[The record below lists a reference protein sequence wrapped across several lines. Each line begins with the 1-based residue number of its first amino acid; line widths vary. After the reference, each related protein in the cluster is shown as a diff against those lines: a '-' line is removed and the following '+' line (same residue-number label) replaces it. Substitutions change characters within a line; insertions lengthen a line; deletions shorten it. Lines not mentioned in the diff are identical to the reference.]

1 MSKHKNFN
9 KFNESESFEADKF
22 EMMDDSEMY
31 MDRTS
36 AKDRGNGRDARRA
49 KKQAERNKRDRYLDE
64 MYGY

>member
-1 MSKHKNFN
+1 MSKHTKFN

-22 EMMDDSEMY
+22 EMVDDSEMY

-36 AKDRGNGRDARRA
+36 AKAKNAGRDARRA
-49 KKQAERNKRDRYLDE
+49 KQRDKQNKRDRYLDE